1 MFHVFFVLNR
11 VNVVI
16 SQIEMSFEHVFI
28 FHDGCDFLDRFGKL
42 KDCYIIGPCHAWRL
56 LLMQRGEAQTMAILL
71 QEGIVYLA
79 CFWFC
84 VKYMNQ

>member
-1 MFHVFFVLNR
+1 M
-11 VNVVI
+11 I

-42 KDCYIIGPCHAWRL
+42 KDCYIMSVPRMASFADAILGDILISEPKR
-56 LLMQRGEAQTMAILL
+56 REAQTMAILL

>member
-1 MFHVFFVLNR
+1 MLWHGFALFEIPWLFFSCEVCMFHVFFVLNC

-42 KDCYIIGPCHAWRL
+42 KDCYIIGPCHPWRL
-56 LLMQRGEAQTMAILL
+56 LLMR
-71 QEGIVYLA
+71 
-79 CFWFC
+79 F
-84 VKYMNQ
+84 